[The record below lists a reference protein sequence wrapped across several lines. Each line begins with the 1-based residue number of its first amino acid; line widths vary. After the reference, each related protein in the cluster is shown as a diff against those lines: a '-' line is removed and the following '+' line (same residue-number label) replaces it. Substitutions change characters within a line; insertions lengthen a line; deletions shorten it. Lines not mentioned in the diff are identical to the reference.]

1 MSSFADTLKQIM
13 DQLREDRPKSALPY
27 GAFVKSHQD
36 ERFWG
41 VVTEAQESLTKTE
54 EGKTFC
60 TYLVTWLNSLPK
72 DQTHNSNIKDFSLH
86 DRRVKRKAGLQTIE
100 SDFTL
105 IVQLDE
111 DGKPFVF
118 DY

>member
-13 DQLREDRPKSALPY
+13 DQLREDRPKGALPY

-41 VVTEAQESLTKTE
+41 VVTEAQESTQLTD
-54 EGKTFC
+54 EGKTYC

-72 DQTHNSNIKDFSLH
+72 NTTHDRSIKDFSLH
-86 DRRVKRKAGLQTIE
+86 DRKIKRKSGSQTIE
-100 SDFTL
+100 SDCTL
-105 IVQLDE
+105 IVPLDE
-111 DGKPFVF
+111 SGKPFVF

>member
-13 DQLREDRPKSALPY
+13 NELREDRPKSALPY

-41 VVTEAQESLTKTE
+41 VVTEAQESPIKTE
-54 EGKTFC
+54 EGKSWC
-60 TYLVTWLNSLPK
+60 TYLVTWLNSLPRDK
-72 DQTHNSNIKDFSLH
+72 KHDNNVNGFSLH
-86 DRRVKRKAGLQTIE
+86 DTKIKRKAGMQTIE

-105 IVQLDE
+105 IVQLDHE
-111 DGKPFVF
+111 GKPFVF